1 MSKPPPAPATGLR
14 PIPAVLAVILRGPE
28 VLLVRRANPPDAGL
42 WGFPGGKI
50 EPGETL
56 ARAAEREAREET
68 GVRCRA
74 GSAFAALDAFH
85 REDGA
90 LRAHYVLVALACQ
103 WLGGEPAAAD
113 DALEAAW
120 FPLAA
125 LPGARSVDVDRI
137 AALAVG
143 QA

>member
-1 MSKPPPAPATGLR
+1 MRQPPPALTTGMR
-14 PIPAVLAVILRGPE
+14 PIPAVLAVILRGPD

-56 ARAAEREAREET
+56 AQAAEREALEET
-68 GVRCRA
+68 GVTCRA
-74 GSAFAALDAFH
+74 GTAFAALDAFH
-85 REDGA
+85 REDGV
-90 LRAHYVLVALACQ
+90 LRAHYVLVALPCR
-103 WLGGEPAAAD
+103 WLAGEPVAAD